1 MRQERGHTY
10 TAVFRRLWSLDSNS
24 YAETLYVRVC
34 IHTYP
39 DITFSSL
46 GWYDGYDTLL
56 LYDSIVDAD
65 GSPSG
70 SPRVEVA
77 FRLGTANNFALGRRF
92 REDRSELQRGGKH
105 QNKCYWRARCGETN
119 ELYVRIHIIL
129 IVTLRRS
136 TVASGARGAY
146 DWYTLPRENE
156 TLKILEATRTIFR
169 RKNIPG
175 IYIYLSFLMARNT
188 ARGVWFLLG
197 FSLYLFLLEMN
208 GST

>member
-65 GSPSG
+65 GSPSA
-70 SPRVEVA
+70 SPLVEMS
-77 FRLGTANNFALGRRF
+77 ALGFGAANKFAPSRRL
-92 REDRSELQRGGKH
+92 REYISRGFKSGNGGGGR
-105 QNKCYWRARCGETN
+105 QNK
-119 ELYVRIHIIL
+119 
-129 IVTLRRS
+129 
-136 TVASGARGAY
+136 
-146 DWYTLPRENE
+146 
-156 TLKILEATRTIFR
+156 
-169 RKNIPG
+169 
-175 IYIYLSFLMARNT
+175 
-188 ARGVWFLLG
+188 
-197 FSLYLFLLEMN
+197 
-208 GST
+208 